1 MKNKGLRN
9 VLWLIIASVTL
20 MPVLPQY
27 CFSQGN
33 EKSFYHFAEPEF
45 YWGHDGFAEYNS
57 EHLDIKHQDFRF
69 EIQGSLVVIFTLG
82 KDKLIKN
89 LKVTD
94 STSSPDLNKK
104 LMEWIK
110 IGQSNWSTA
119 KVNNQPV
126 DVNIIIT
133 IKPHLDE
140 RGTTYYLLCGYNMLI
155 DPVLATAFYNTGA
168 DAAANENFSEAIKYF
183 NETLG
188 ISPRDIDAL
197 YNRGICKY
205 KSGDKS
211 GACTDWQEIKRIGK
225 GDADKLLLK
234 YCSQ

>member
-1 MKNKGLRN
+1 MKNRGPHY
-9 VLWLIIASVTL
+9 VLLLIITSATL
-20 MPVLPQY
+20 MLILPQN
-27 CFSQGN
+27 CFCQGN
-33 EKSFYHFAEPEF
+33 EKSFYQFTEPEF
-45 YWGHDGFAEYNS
+45 YRGQDGFAEYIS
-57 EHLDIKHQDFRF
+57 EHLDIKNQDFRF
-69 EIQGSLVVIFTLG
+69 DIQGALVVIFTLG
-82 KDKLIKN
+82 KDRLIKN

-119 KVNNQPV
+119 KINSQPV
-126 DVNIIIT
+126 DVNMIIT
-133 IKPHLDE
+133 IKPRLDE
-140 RGTTYYLLCGYNMLI
+140 RGTTYYLLCGYNLI
-155 DPVLATAFYNTGA
+155 MDPVLATAFYNTGA